1 MYGDRGAKMDSNEL
15 VVATGG
21 MALSRDMGRWSE
33 KKDAILTS
41 AQKILAIELFVFSLL
56 AYQAFVGNL

>member
-1 MYGDRGAKMDSNEL
+1 MDSNEL